1 MLASPIGRWI
11 LAVFLALALVGLLAY
26 ARGEPGDDG
35 RAPDPEA
42 AIAAAVDD
50 ASGAGTARG

>member
-1 MLASPIGRWI
+1 VGGSRVAEWVVIVG
-11 LAVFLALALVGLLAY
+11 LALALAALIGY

-42 AIAAAVDD
+42 VLII
-50 ASGAGTARG
+50 GGG

>member
-1 MLASPIGRWI
+1 METPLGRWV

-35 RAPDPEA
+35 RAPDPESASTVELA
-42 AIAAAVDD
+42 AP
-50 ASGAGTARG
+50 AGTGTSAG